1 MQLTHSPRYKLAIIS
16 MAFLAVFGAI
26 GFGRFGYSA
35 VLRSMQK
42 ALGLSGGASGS
53 LASWNFAGYT
63 LMATIGSLLAAR
75 FGPRR
80 VVSIG
85 LVGAAAGMLV
95 TGLSN
100 GLASASAGRMLTG
113 MGSGMVLVPCLALIS
128 MWFGERRRGTASAI
142 VASGPCLALVL
153 VGPIVPRLIAGGGA
167 DGWRI
172 AWYFFAAVTT
182 LMAVLASIVL
192 RDRPHDPSAA
202 EGEPSPVGRWAGS
215 LDLKEILRSRY
226 AWHLGTVYMLYGF
239 AFMIFF
245 TFFQKRL
252 IADLGFSSDAAGN
265 LFLNVGVAGLAG
277 GVIVGMFS
285 DRIGRGRAIAVAC
298 LLDALAAFL
307 FTFWPSLPV
316 LVIASAIFGVSAF
329 GIPGLVGAACGDK
342 FGAVLAT
349 ASLGFVTIFIGVGQG
364 VGPYVAG
371 RMEDAFSSLGPSY
384 LLSAGLFVA
393 AALSALFLR
402 RGSPAQSVAEC
413 D

>member
-1 MQLTHSPRYKLAIIS
+1 
-16 MAFLAVFGAI
+16 
-26 GFGRFGYSA
+26 
-35 VLRSMQK
+35 
-42 ALGLSGGASGS
+42 
-53 LASWNFAGYT
+53 
-63 LMATIGSLLAAR
+63 
-75 FGPRR
+75 
-80 VVSIG
+80 
-85 LVGAAAGMLV
+85 
-95 TGLSN
+95 
-100 GLASASAGRMLTG
+100 
-113 MGSGMVLVPCLALIS
+113 
-128 MWFGERRRGTASAI
+128 
-142 VASGPCLALVL
+142 
-153 VGPIVPRLIAGGGA
+153 
-167 DGWRI
+167 
-172 AWYFFAAVTT
+172 
-182 LMAVLASIVL
+182 
-192 RDRPHDPSAA
+192 
-202 EGEPSPVGRWAGS
+202 
-215 LDLKEILRSRY
+215 
-226 AWHLGTVYMLYGF
+226 MLYGF

-265 LFLNVGVAGLAG
+265 LFLIVGVAGLAG